1 MAASIPM
8 VVSRTECPKQH
19 PKHHPR
25 KLNLSCTIAAT
36 YTHMA
41 HTPHAGPDTE
51 EDYGDD
57 FEDYDICDF
66 DEQVELQAQAAP
78 KQQISTLTGASKKKH
93 CPGPLGDLE
102 AIQDA
107 LKNENSGMA
116 NRAARIAASM
126 AADDL
131 LAAAKGVSRSGFAA
145 KGSKPSKGSKGAGAK
160 SAKYAAAGPANPL
173 GSNLAVS
180 PAAKRANGLRAHIAL
195 VSERYAA
202 FDQPPLTEHQLYRLR
217 LRTAGPSFKE
227 CTTASKLLIDGPFY
241 WALQLGVQLAQKT
254 TSSIRRCSVK

>member
-1 MAASIPM
+1 MGSGSGLWSPARPAVASARAALGPATRS
-8 VVSRTECPKQH
+8 VGGYRVAGSDGFGSREAAADTRAVSR
-19 PKHHPR
+19 R
-25 KLNLSCTIAAT
+25 LSRLSRPARHRRRGRRVGCSASLMT
-36 YTHMA
+36 
-41 HTPHAGPDTE
+41 AG
-51 EDYGDD
+51 
-57 FEDYDICDF
+57 
-66 DEQVELQAQAAP
+66 
-78 KQQISTLTGASKKKH
+78 
-93 CPGPLGDLE
+93 
-102 AIQDA
+102 
-107 LKNENSGMA
+107 
-116 NRAARIAASM
+116 
-126 AADDL
+126 L
-131 LAAAKGVSRSGFAA
+131 L
-145 KGSKPSKGSKGAGAK
+145 
-160 SAKYAAAGPANPL
+160 AKYAAAGPANPL